1 MHTQRVLMGSLSEVC
16 ACCVYV
22 SIYMCILFMFVC
34 NGFAV
39 EVYEF
44 YIVVYVPTCTVYH
57 EDKDTWD
64 MLG

>member
-1 MHTQRVLMGSLSEVC
+1 MHTQRVLVGSLSEVC

-22 SIYMCILFMFVC
+22 SIYMCTLFMFVY

-39 EVYEF
+39 EVK
-44 YIVVYVPTCTVYH
+44 IVVYVTSLPMCTVCH
-57 EDKDTWD
+57 KDKDMWD